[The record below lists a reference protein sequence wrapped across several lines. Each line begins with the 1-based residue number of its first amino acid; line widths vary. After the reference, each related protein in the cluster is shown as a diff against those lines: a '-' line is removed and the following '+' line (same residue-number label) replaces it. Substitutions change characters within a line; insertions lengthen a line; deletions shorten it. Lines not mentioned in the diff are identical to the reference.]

1 MTIWSYLNPG
11 ETANLL
17 GKTPVPIEEAAHFS
31 AVPEGRAAQLP
42 DSPEGQAMA
51 TVEAFE
57 SVGATEFKVVLLSTV
72 PEGGKA
78 ECVAARDVK
87 AKQLRQQVVAL
98 VNESERRSV
107 SVCLR
112 PQNGVL
118 IQVDDA
124 NAEVF
129 NRFLPYCFAAIETSP
144 GNFQPWLALAAGTTE
159 GERVS
164 TRERL
169 LRQLKGTGANGGA
182 YNSVRM
188 PGSINAKE
196 KYKTALGSYPRVQLV
211 YVQPGRTVTPL
222 ELDRA
227 GLLAPV
233 EVKIKA
239 EPPRYTSAKLPS
251 QWPDYHELLQRKWL
265 DAEGRPDRS
274 SADISWSMAAL
285 RAGWPQHSVV
295 SELDRLSDKA
305 AGRRDDYAERTV
317 DAAARLL
324 AASPQQSVH
333 FGNSQQRVRM
343 TI

>member
-1 MTIWSYLNPG
+1 
-11 ETANLL
+11 
-17 GKTPVPIEEAAHFS
+17 
-31 AVPEGRAAQLP
+31 
-42 DSPEGQAMA
+42 
-51 TVEAFE
+51 
-57 SVGATEFKVVLLSTV
+57 
-72 PEGGKA
+72 
-78 ECVAARDVK
+78 
-87 AKQLRQQVVAL
+87 
-98 VNESERRSV
+98 
-107 SVCLR
+107 
-112 PQNGVL
+112 
-118 IQVDDA
+118 
-124 NAEVF
+124 
-129 NRFLPYCFAAIETSP
+129 
-144 GNFQPWLALAAGTTE
+144 
-159 GERVS
+159 
-164 TRERL
+164 
-169 LRQLKGTGANGGA
+169 
-182 YNSVRM
+182 
-188 PGSINAKE
+188 
-196 KYKTALGSYPRVQLV
+196 
-211 YVQPGRTVTPL
+211 
-222 ELDRA
+222 
-227 GLLAPV
+227 V